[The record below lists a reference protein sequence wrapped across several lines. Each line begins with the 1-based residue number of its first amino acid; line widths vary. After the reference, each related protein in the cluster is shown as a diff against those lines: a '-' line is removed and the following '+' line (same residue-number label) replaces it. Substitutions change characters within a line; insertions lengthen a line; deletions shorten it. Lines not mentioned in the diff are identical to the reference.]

1 MEQTSNSLL
10 DLQLDQ
16 PTASYLLEAAKW
28 NKFLAIVWFIICGLM
43 AVFSLFAGSF
53 IATFYR
59 SMPGMNESM
68 GMMSAGGG
76 IVLTIFYLLLTAL
89 YLIPNFWRYRF
100 AVQAIAAVRGN
111 DQVQLNLS
119 LNNLRKYS
127 KFWGILTI
135 IIIAFYVIAFVFA
148 LIGGAMMMNR
158 YN

>member
-1 MEQTSNSLL
+1 ML
-10 DLQLDQ
+10 DLQIDQ

-28 NKFLAIVWFIICGLM
+28 NKFLAIVWFVICGLM

-53 IATFYR
+53 IASFYR
-59 SMPGMNESM
+59 SMPGMGEGM
-68 GMMSAGGG
+68 GMMGNGSG
-76 IVLTIFYLLLTAL
+76 IMITIIYLLITAL

-135 IIIAFYVIAFVFA
+135 IIIAFYVVALVFA
-148 LIGGAMMMNR
+148 IIGGAMMMGR